1 MFSSVFERGM
11 KCFDSYSARCLQNRK
26 LNLFKNNVE
35 GARKFFNK
43 FCSDEDFQRGEREKY
58 NLYGF
63 QFHSIGFSCMEN
75 ECAVRIM

>member
-26 LNLFKNNVE
+26 LSLFKNNVE

-43 FCSDEDFQRGEREKY
+43 FCSDEDFQRGKRGK
-58 NLYGF
+58 
-63 QFHSIGFSCMEN
+63 
-75 ECAVRIM
+75 